1 MNGIVDTLQIV
12 VICPTVCE
20 GFIGEDGIVVFG
32 GEQLISTGTEPGG
45 MLALGGLGYCL
56 RHTHTMHR

>member
-1 MNGIVDTLQIV
+1 MNGIVDTLQII

-32 GEQLISTGTEPGG
+32 GEKLISTGAEPGG
-45 MLALGGLGYCL
+45 MLALETRISFL
-56 RHTHTMHR
+56 